1 MLTLVFGN
9 KTKEDALAMRDL
21 FCSSLV
27 GIPGFIENE
36 IMVSSSLVDKEGNT
50 YPDGESIY
58 ESDDG
63 TVYEHAVMLSLAS
76 DNQPEGTPDF
86 VFTINCADMDITQYL
101 KYLKK

>member
-21 FCSSLV
+21 LCSSLV

-36 IMVSSSLVDKEGNT
+36 IMVSSNLVDKEGNI
-50 YPDGESIY
+50 YPDGESVY

-76 DNQPEGTPDF
+76 DNQPEGTSNF
-86 VFTINCADMDITQYL
+86 VFCINCADMDITQYL

>member
-1 MLTLVFGN
+1 MLTFVFGN
-9 KTKEDALAMRDL
+9 KTKEDALAARDL
-21 FCSSLV
+21 FC
-27 GIPGFIENE
+27 
-36 IMVSSSLVDKEGNT
+36 SSLVDKEGNT